1 MIATF
6 AGDSA
11 RIMLVQEAINGLPA
25 STHPH
30 YNVSTEDPGGGVRL
44 LFPNFIMFMIM
55 RESYNKH

>member
-30 YNVSTEDPGGGVRL
+30 YNVSTEDPGGGGKIVISKLYHVYDYERKL
-44 LFPNFIMFMIM
+44 
-55 RESYNKH
+55 